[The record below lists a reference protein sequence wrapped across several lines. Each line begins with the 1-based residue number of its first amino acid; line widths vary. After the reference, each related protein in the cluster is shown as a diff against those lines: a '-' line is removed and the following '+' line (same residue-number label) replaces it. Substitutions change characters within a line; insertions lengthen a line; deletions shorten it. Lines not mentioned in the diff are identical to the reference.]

1 MCAEGAPRSTP
12 RSEEKAGRQGSWWDV
27 PPGGRH
33 PGPEETQPWETASA
47 LSGVAGVGGWIP
59 GWRFTLLV
67 EFKFGESMGTQAGM
81 QGC

>member
-1 MCAEGAPRSTP
+1 MFLLVGGIQDQRRPSP
-12 RSEEKAGRQGSWWDV
+12 GRRRV
-27 PPGGRH
+27 LCPGW
-33 PGPEETQPWETASA
+33 PG
-47 LSGVAGVGGWIP
+47 LGGWIP